1 MGRPRKDS
9 AEQPVSERLERAM
22 LRRMLDEPVAAITV
36 RALIA
41 DAHCNRSTF
50 YYHFN
55 DVDEIADAAV
65 ERAIPYELPLAIA
78 SMMVA
83 YTDAS
88 PSPQR
93 FDELLHDHATVVPE
107 QVDTL
112 CLLLNGPNSAL
123 AERKVRDA
131 LSEVYPSIVAALPG
145 DEGRD
150 ELALRVI
157 FTYASSAILGLM
169 AYRGSIG
176 LGVPVE
182 RMIGAVAPE
191 VPQALIACIRR
202 AMRG

>member
-1 MGRPRKDS
+1 MGRPRKHS
-9 AEQPVSERLERAM
+9 EEKPVRERLEHAM
-22 LRRMLDEPVAAITV
+22 LTRMLDEPAGAITV

-55 DVDEIADAAV
+55 DIAEIADAAL

-83 YTDAS
+83 YADAAL
-88 PSPQR
+88 PSQR
-93 FDELLHDHATVVPE
+93 FDELLHEYAAIDPE

-131 LSEVYPSIVAALPG
+131 LSDVYPSIVATLPG
-145 DEGRD
+145 GGGHD

-176 LGVPVE
+176 LSVSVE

-191 VPQALIACIRR
+191 VPQALIACMRR
-202 AMRG
+202 ATGA